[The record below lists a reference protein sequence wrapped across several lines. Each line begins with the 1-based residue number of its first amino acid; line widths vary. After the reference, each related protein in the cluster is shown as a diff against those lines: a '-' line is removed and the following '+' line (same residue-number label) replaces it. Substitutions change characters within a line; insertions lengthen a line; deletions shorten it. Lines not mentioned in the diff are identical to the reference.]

1 MKNTPLFTVVI
12 ANYNHG
18 KYLNSA
24 LDSLVNQ
31 DYQNFELFVIDAKS
45 TDNSLEI
52 IKKFEDRIDW
62 WISEPDS
69 GQSDAFNKGFKKANG
84 QFLFWLNADDVLL
97 PNSLSIAFDY
107 IGKYPDF
114 SWFAANTVF
123 FDVNNIITKC
133 TNGPSWSD
141 LLFDKGPINI
151 YGPSSIFSKKIF
163 DEVGGFDENL
173 HYTMDTDLWMR
184 FQKKGYKFK
193 RIHQYFWGFRIHS
206 DSKTSHVF
214 TEEPIPA
221 FFEERKRILIKN
233 EVVYSRITI
242 FGQKLYKIFSGLY
255 MMSYIDTMRNRG
267 NLIKNLKF

>member
-123 FDVNNIITKC
+123 FRCK
-133 TNGPSWSD
+133 
-141 LLFDKGPINI
+141 
-151 YGPSSIFSKKIF
+151 
-163 DEVGGFDENL
+163 
-173 HYTMDTDLWMR
+173 
-184 FQKKGYKFK
+184 
-193 RIHQYFWGFRIHS
+193 
-206 DSKTSHVF
+206 
-214 TEEPIPA
+214 
-221 FFEERKRILIKN
+221 
-233 EVVYSRITI
+233 
-242 FGQKLYKIFSGLY
+242 
-255 MMSYIDTMRNRG
+255 
-267 NLIKNLKF
+267 